1 MVLSSTVSY
10 LITMDSADNIAN
22 EHRSR
27 LLQGLA
33 QVVAEKGFA
42 DATIAD
48 IVREAGVSRR
58 TFYEHFAGKP
68 QALIALFEA
77 ASRNALQVL
86 REAIDPGR
94 DWQAQVEQA
103 MTAYL
108 GCLAQNPVLLRTL
121 FVDILGLGAPGLAA
135 RRRVNTEIARF
146 MASVIN
152 ACQSTPMLDDDMAM
166 ALVGGIHELVL
177 QAIEQERLV
186 AALPELAS
194 LTGRLVRAVVHAEDS
209 QRSLDQT

>member
-1 MVLSSTVSY
+1 
-10 LITMDSADNIAN
+10 MDSNDNLAN
-22 EHRSR
+22 EHRHR
-27 LLQGLA
+27 LLEGLA
-33 QVVAEKGFA
+33 QAVAEKGYA
-42 DATIAD
+42 DVTIAD

-86 REAIDPGR
+86 RAAIDPAR

-121 FVDILGLGAPGLAA
+121 FIDILGLGAPGLAA
-135 RRRVNTEIARF
+135 RRRVNGEIARF
-146 MASVIN
+146 MGSVIN
-152 ACQSTPMLDDDMAM
+152 ACQATPVLADDMAM
-166 ALVGGIHELVL
+166 AVVGGIHELVL

-186 AALPELAS
+186 AALPELAD
-194 LTGRLVRAVVHAEDS
+194 LTGRLVRAVVQGESA
-209 QRSLDQT
+209 RRARAKA

>member
-1 MVLSSTVSY
+1 
-10 LITMDSADNIAN
+10 MDSNDNLAN
-22 EHRSR
+22 EHRHR
-27 LLQGLA
+27 LLEGLA
-33 QVVAEKGFA
+33 QAVAEKGYA
-42 DATIAD
+42 DVTIAD

-86 REAIDPGR
+86 RAAIDPAR

-121 FVDILGLGAPGLAA
+121 FIDILGLGAPGLAA
-135 RRRVNTEIARF
+135 RRRANGEIARF
-146 MASVIN
+146 MGSVIN
-152 ACQSTPMLDDDMAM
+152 ACQATPVLADDMAM
-166 ALVGGIHELVL
+166 AVVGGIHELVL

-186 AALPELAS
+186 AALPELAD
-194 LTGRLVRAVVHAEDS
+194 LTGRLVRAVVQGESA
-209 QRSLDQT
+209 RRARAKA